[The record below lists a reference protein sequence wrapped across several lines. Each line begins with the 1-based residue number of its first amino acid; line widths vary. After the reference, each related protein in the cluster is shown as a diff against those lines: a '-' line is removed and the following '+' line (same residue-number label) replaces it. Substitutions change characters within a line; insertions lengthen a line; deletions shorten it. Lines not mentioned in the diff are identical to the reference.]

1 MILLSAQ
8 NISKTYMER
17 KVLDDVS
24 FFLNE
29 GDKVGIVGIN
39 GTGKSTLLK
48 ILAGAASSDSGSVTR
63 TNGIRVSY
71 LPQIPEFDDSGRLIE
86 QVLAHLPNDLRS
98 SKEYEARSILGKLG
112 LQDCDRDISSLS
124 GGERRRAGI
133 ASALIQPS
141 DVLLLDEPTNH
152 IDNETSQ
159 LLEDLLLKYRGAIVM
174 VTHDRYFLNRICNRI
189 VEIDRGKLYCC
200 EGSYSEHLLQKAQR
214 EADAEAAER
223 KAKSLYRRE
232 LEWISR
238 GARARGTK
246 SKDRIERF
254 EELKN
259 RDVPVQ
265 AESVAMQSVSSRLG
279 KKTIEIESIS
289 KSIDGKPLITD
300 FSYIISRDARI
311 GIVGSNG
318 AGKSTFLKMLCGQI
332 MPDSGRIVLGD
343 TVNIGYFS
351 QECEEMDPTLRVIEY
366 IRETADIVR
375 TPDGTVTASQM
386 LERFLFNSELQW
398 NRIEKLSGGERKR
411 LYLLKILMQAPNILL
426 LDEPTNDLDIA
437 AVKWLEDFLSEYFGT
452 VIVVSHDRHFLNNVC
467 TRIVD
472 IDYSEIKMYV
482 GNYEFWY
489 ESSQLIQK
497 LIKQQNKKNE
507 EKAKELQAFIARFS
521 ANKSKSRQATS
532 RKKLLDKLTIEEL
545 PASSR
550 RYPFVGFDM
559 DREVGKDILTVE
571 GLTKE
576 VDGVKLLNN
585 VSFTVR
591 KNDKIAFVG
600 KSEQAITMLFKILM
614 EEETPDS
621 GSFKWGLSTSRSYF
635 PADNSAFFNSDLNLI
650 DWMRQYSKDQTET
663 YIRGFLGRMLFSGD
677 AVLKPVNVLSGGEKV
692 RCMLS
697 RMMLFGSNVL
707 ILDQPTNHLDLES
720 ITAVNN
726 GLSEFKGNVLFCSH
740 DYEIVNTVANR
751 IIEICDDGIID
762 HSGNYDDFVEFKE
775 SRGMAV
781 TTL

>member
-279 KKTIEIESIS
+279 KKTIEIENIS

-426 LDEPTNDLDIA
+426 LDEPTNDLDITTLTI
-437 AVKWLEDFLSEYFGT
+437 LEDYLRSFSGA
-452 VIVVSHDRHFLNNVC
+452 VIAVSHDRYFLDKTASEIFEFKNGQC
-467 TRIVD
+467 TRFN
-472 IDYSEIKMYV
+472 
-482 GNYEFWY
+482 GNYSDYAEKVSG
-489 ESSQLIQK
+489 EERDNAPK
-497 LIKQQNKKNE
+497 PKKK
-507 EKAKELQAFIARFS
+507 EKKERTPSGERKARFS
-521 ANKSKSRQATS
+521 FKEQREYATIDS
-532 RKKLLDKLTIEEL
+532 DIASLEEQI
-545 PASSR
+545 ADAEKEIAKNSSD
-550 RYPFVGFDM
+550 Y
-559 DREVGKDILTVE
+559 
-571 GLTKE
+571 
-576 VDGVKLLNN
+576 VKLQELSALKSSLEAQLEEKMERWVYLNELAE
-585 VSFTVR
+585 
-591 KNDKIAFVG
+591 KI
-600 KSEQAITMLFKILM
+600 ER
-614 EEETPDS
+614 E
-621 GSFKWGLSTSRSYF
+621 RS
-635 PADNSAFFNSDLNLI
+635 I
-650 DWMRQYSKDQTET
+650 
-663 YIRGFLGRMLFSGD
+663 
-677 AVLKPVNVLSGGEKV
+677 
-692 RCMLS
+692 
-697 RMMLFGSNVL
+697 
-707 ILDQPTNHLDLES
+707 
-720 ITAVNN
+720 
-726 GLSEFKGNVLFCSH
+726 
-740 DYEIVNTVANR
+740 
-751 IIEICDDGIID
+751 
-762 HSGNYDDFVEFKE
+762 
-775 SRGMAV
+775 
-781 TTL
+781 